1 MGLILM
7 MTEFIKVTPLDPE
20 KEVMERAAS
29 IIKRGGLVVFPTETV
44 YGLGANAL
52 DPVAAGKIFA
62 AKGRPAD
69 NPLIVHVHEP
79 QGAEP
84 LGKLEQRTLDL
95 MSVFWPGPLTLVIP
109 AAPVVPLQVT
119 GGLGTVA
126 VRMPAHPVALDLIR
140 RSGVP
145 VAGPS
150 ANRSGRPSPT
160 RAEDV
165 MEDLGGRVEM
175 ILDAGPTDVGVESTV
190 LDVSGEVPILL
201 RPGGTSL
208 EMLQEVVGKVFS
220 PSSGNELARSPGT
233 RYRHYAPSIPV
244 ILVEPGQSPSG
255 CDAPTP
261 GMAYVGIS
269 PAPFPVVAEVCF
281 GSVEKYAAGLFT
293 ALRELE
299 RSGASVICAEL
310 PPGTG
315 IGRAVRDRLE
325 RAAGKARA

>member
-1 MGLILM
+1 M
-7 MTEFIKVTPLDPE
+7 MTELVKVNSLEPE

-29 IIKRGGLVVFPTETV
+29 VIISGGLVVFPTETV

-84 LGKLEQRTLDL
+84 LGRLDQRTLDL
-95 MSVFWPGPLTLVIP
+95 MGVFWPGPLTLVIP
-109 AAPVVPLQVT
+109 ASPAVPLQVT

-208 EMLQEVVGKVFS
+208 EMLEEAVGKVLV
-220 PSSGNELARSPGT
+220 SSSKNDLARSPGT
-233 RYRHYAPSIPV
+233 RYRHYAPSVPV
-244 ILVEPGQSPSG
+244 ILVESGQIPSG
-255 CDAPTP
+255 GDAWPP

-269 PAPFPVVAEVCF
+269 PAPPSAFAEIRF

-310 PPGTG
+310 PPGDG
-315 IGRAVRDRLE
+315 IGRAVRDRLK
-325 RAAGKARA
+325 RAAGGSMSRET

>member
-1 MGLILM
+1 
-7 MTEFIKVTPLDPE
+7 MTELIKVNPLDPE

-29 IIKRGGLVVFPTETV
+29 VIRSGGLVVFPTETV

-52 DPVAAGKIFA
+52 DPTAAERIFS

-79 QGAEP
+79 EGAEL
-84 LGKLEQRTLDL
+84 LGRLDQRTLDL
-95 MSVFWPGPLTLVIP
+95 MNIFWPGPLTLVIP
-109 AAPVVPLQVT
+109 AYPSVPLQVT
-119 GGLGTVA
+119 GGLVTVA
-126 VRMPAHPVALDLIR
+126 VRMPAHPVALELIR

-145 VAGPS
+145 IAGPS

-175 ILDAGPTDVGVESTV
+175 ILDAGPTDIGVESTV
-190 LDVSGEVPILL
+190 LDVSGRVPILL

-208 EMLQEVVGKVFS
+208 EMLEDVVGEVLV
-220 PSSGNELARSPGT
+220 SSSNDDLVRSPGT

-244 ILVEPGQSPSG
+244 ILLESGQTPRPG
-255 CDAPTP
+255 CTEALT
-261 GMAYVGIS
+261 MAYVGIS
-269 PAPFPVVAEVCF
+269 TPAFSAIAEIRF
-281 GSVEKYAAGLFT
+281 ATVESYAAGLFA

-299 RSGASVICAEL
+299 RSGAEAICAEL
-310 PPGTG
+310 PPGAG
-315 IGRAVRDRLE
+315 IGRAVRDRLK
-325 RAAGKARA
+325 RAAGKASA